1 MNIAS
6 LIKGIAVIFWIG
18 LFLII
23 GLVAYRSA
31 RKNPLKK
38 GGTYIVIALV
48 AAFVLTTLSS
58 GLVFINPEERG
69 VVISAVSPTGYR
81 ADALTPGLRW
91 IIPFAET
98 VVRPDSPSRPT
109 PCPSHRMKVKSRG
122 TTPSPPEHR
131 MDRRSTWMLL

>member
-38 GGTYIVIALV
+38 VER
-48 AAFVLTTLSS
+48 LSS
-58 GLVFINPEERG
+58 SHWWRPLCSPHSVPGWFSSTLRNAAWSFLLYPLLVIVQMP
-69 VVISAVSPTGYR
+69 
-81 ADALTPGLRW
+81 
-91 IIPFAET
+91 
-98 VVRPDSPSRPT
+98 
-109 PCPSHRMKVKSRG
+109 
-122 TTPSPPEHR
+122 
-131 MDRRSTWMLL
+131 